1 LNGDTFSN
9 INGGHLKLL
18 GKAELAEG
26 DEILLAEHVVLVLG
40 THHHRSVLVGR
51 SATLGA
57 LEANLVEPKVGH
69 LYAVIRIG
77 LHTTYGTSFLTLS
90 SLRLLLALLL
100 LLLPPSDVLRGDNT
114 SVAARRVV
122 VAHKDLVIAV
132 LAEQLVLVVID
143 SRCI

>member
-1 LNGDTFSN
+1 MNGDTFSN
-9 INGGHLKLL
+9 IDGGHLKLL

-77 LHTTYGTSFLTLS
+77 LKKIHKLLFVFIIYEHKETRSARITEAQLS
-90 SLRLLLALLL
+90 KI
-100 LLLPPSDVLRGDNT
+100 T
-114 SVAARRVV
+114 
-122 VAHKDLVIAV
+122 
-132 LAEQLVLVVID
+132 
-143 SRCI
+143 

>member
-1 LNGDTFSN
+1 MNGDTFSN
-9 INGGHLKLL
+9 IDGGHLKLL
-18 GKAELAEG
+18 GKTELAEG

-77 LHTTYGTSFLTLS
+77 LKIFFNYIRAQRNKVHKSSALLNHLIFKNKPKNTGICHKTIRNGSFLI
-90 SLRLLLALLL
+90 
-100 LLLPPSDVLRGDNT
+100 
-114 SVAARRVV
+114 
-122 VAHKDLVIAV
+122 KF
-132 LAEQLVLVVID
+132 
-143 SRCI
+143 